1 MKEKI
6 YVSNGN
12 IMYIYNVMKRYTDI
26 EHPLKIK
33 DIITLIKKEYNEEI
47 SSRTIRRNFKVLEYK
62 FNVVIERNDDTYYMD
77 YEDNDFDSSEIRSLV
92 DMVNYSRFVDDAL
105 AKKLTYKLINQ
116 LNNND
121 KKEFVRLR
129 KIYEKHKNNK

>member
-1 MKEKI
+1 MKDQLKEKI

-12 IMYIYNVMKRYTDI
+12 IMYIYNVMKKYTDI

-47 SSRTIRRNFKVLEYK
+47 SSRTIRRNFKVLECK
-62 FNVVIERNDDTYYMD
+62 FNVVIERIDDAYYMD

-92 DMVNYSRFVDDAL
+92 DMVNYSRFVDDTL
-105 AKKLTYKLINQ
+105 AKKLTCKLINQ

-121 KKEFVRLR
+121 RKEFVR
-129 KIYEKHKNNK
+129 I